1 MSVIAAYL
9 VPHPPLIFPE
19 VGRGEEHK
27 IQDTV
32 TAYRAAS
39 AEIAERAPDTVVVVS
54 PHAQMYADYFHI
66 SPGAAASGD
75 MRAYGVAGVTVSAA
89 YDTEFAEALTA
100 ACEAEGFPAG
110 TLGERNRA
118 LDHGTMIPLRF
129 IQEAE
134 QKRKDAG
141 VQADTNAETNT
152 GVPADDGQ
160 IKIVRIGVSGLSVED
175 HYRLGMRIRDVAAQ
189 LGRRT
194 VFIASGDLSHKLL
207 DHGPYGY
214 APEGPAFDKVIT
226 ETIESGDFLRVMELD
241 ASFCERAGE
250 CGHRPIVV
258 MAGALDGM
266 PVETKL
272 LSYEGPFGV
281 GYGIGSFHIIAETTG
296 ETPAVASAGASTD
309 TPTGTTDGSSAER
322 KFLGRYL
329 AREQAR
335 LEERRRAESPQVS
348 LARNTVE
355 TYVKTRR
362 MFEPVEPLAGAL
374 TDPRAGVFV
383 SIKKHGNLRGCIGT
397 ISPTKENIGLEIRH
411 NAISAAAHDL
421 RFDAIEPSELPYLT
435 YSVDVLQ
442 PAEKITSAEELDPE
456 KYGVIVSLG
465 GKRGL
470 LLPDLDG
477 IDDAEKQIEIAM
489 QKAGISKRDRE
500 KIQLE
505 RFEVVRYQ

>member
-1 MSVIAAYL
+1 
-9 VPHPPLIFPE
+9 
-19 VGRGEEHK
+19 
-27 IQDTV
+27 
-32 TAYRAAS
+32 
-39 AEIAERAPDTVVVVS
+39 
-54 PHAQMYADYFHI
+54 
-66 SPGAAASGD
+66 
-75 MRAYGVAGVTVSAA
+75 
-89 YDTEFAEALTA
+89 
-100 ACEAEGFPAG
+100 
-110 TLGERNRA
+110 
-118 LDHGTMIPLRF
+118 MIPLRF

-141 VQADTNAETNT
+141 VQTGTNAEKNA

-160 IKIVRIGVSGLSVED
+160 IRVVRIGVSGLSVED

-194 VFIASGDLSHKLL
+194 VFLASGDLSHKLL

-214 APEGPAFDKVIT
+214 APEGPAFDKAIT
-226 ETIESGDFLRVMELD
+226 ETIESGDFLRVMEMD

-266 PVETKL
+266 AVETKL

-281 GYGIGSFHIIAETTG
+281 GYGIGSFL
-296 ETPAVASAGASTD
+296 VS
-309 TPTGTTDGSSAER
+309 GTSEER

-355 TYVKTRR
+355 TYVNKRR
-362 MFEPVEPLAGAL
+362 MFEPPEPLPEAL
-374 TDPRAGVFV
+374 TDQCAGVFV

-397 ISPTKENIGLEIRH
+397 IAPTKENIGLEIRH
-411 NAISAAAHDL
+411 NAISAAAHDP
-421 RFDAIEPSELPYLT
+421 RFDAIEPGELPYLT

-442 PAEKITSAEELDPE
+442 PAEKIASAAELDPE

-477 IDDAEKQIEIAM
+477 IDDAEEQIEIAM

-505 RFEVVRYQ
+505 RFEVVRYR